1 MSCGARLASVSAM
14 HSRECVCGLVSL
26 SCKKSYLLFWLFF
39 FFFCRLWVWQAL
51 WSLRA
56 VIMQFSVSWVCVR
69 VCVKHIQDFA
79 VIFFPSVF
87 VHNLWR
93 LKYIKHFVYMENSR
107 WGGRVGQKII
117 IAAFETPRICWTF
130 KKSYVCHS
138 LLDFPSWLSSEIN
151 PALMIKRPHKLT
163 YQTWCSYR
171 VKEEIKAHL

>member
-26 SCKKSYLLFWLFF
+26 SCKKSYLLFFF
-39 FFFCRLWVWQAL
+39 FFSFADYECDRHSGHCEQ
-51 WSLRA
+51 SLCS
-56 VIMQFSVSWVCVR
+56 SVCPECVCVR

-93 LKYIKHFVYMENSR
+93 LKYIKHFVDMENSR
-107 WGGRVGQKII
+107 WGGWVGQKII

>member
-14 HSRECVCGLVSL
+14 HSRECVCVGL
-26 SCKKSYLLFWLFF
+26 CRCRAKNPTCFF
-39 FFFCRLWVWQAL
+39 FFFSFADYECDRHSGHCEQSLCSSVW
-51 WSLRA
+51 
-56 VIMQFSVSWVCVR
+56 R

-93 LKYIKHFVYMENSR
+93 LKYIKHFVDMENSC

>member
-14 HSRECVCGLVSL
+14 HRECVWACVVVVQ
-26 SCKKSYLLFWLFF
+26 KILLAFF
-39 FFFCRLWVWQAL
+39 FLQIMSVTGTLVTA
-51 WSLRA
+51 SSHYA
-56 VIMQFSVSWVCVR
+56 VQCVR
-69 VCVKHIQDFA
+69 MCVKHIQDFA

-93 LKYIKHFVYMENSR
+93 LKYIKHFVDMENSR

-138 LLDFPSWLSSEIN
+138 LLEFPSWLSSEIN

>member
-14 HSRECVCGLVSL
+14 HSRECVCVGL
-26 SCKKSYLLFWLFF
+26 CRCRAKKSYLLFFF

>member
-1 MSCGARLASVSAM
+1 MWSTASERVSDALKRVCVWACVVVVQKILLAF
-14 HSRECVCGLVSL
+14 L
-26 SCKKSYLLFWLFF
+26 LFF
-39 FFFCRLWVWQAL
+39 FLQIMSVTGTLVTA
-51 WSLRA
+51 SSHYA
-56 VIMQFSVSWVCVR
+56 VQCVLSVCVR

-93 LKYIKHFVYMENSR
+93 LKYIKHFVDMENSR